1 MPQADDGDAMLKHE
15 RQQFILTR
23 LGEQGKV
30 LLGPLSA
37 ALRVSEDTVRRDVD
51 ELERQGL
58 LSKVRGGA
66 LPASPIPNAFAER
79 ERHDAAA
86 KQAIAR
92 KARALV
98 QDGQLIVLDG
108 GTTAT
113 WLARALASTRRL
125 TVATNSL
132 PAANVLL
139 EYPGVEVR
147 LAGGRV
153 HASYRVALGSET
165 VDFFRQ
171 LRADVCFLGGYGF
184 HPDVGL
190 TVASAEEA
198 AVKRAM
204 LRSAA
209 HVVALV
215 TPEKLGTAAPYVV
228 CEAAAIGTL
237 VTDDPAAPAA
247 REAYAPLGVT
257 VL

>member
-1 MPQADDGDAMLKHE
+1 MLKQE
-15 RQQFILTR
+15 RQQFILAR
-23 LGEQGKV
+23 LGEHGQV
-30 LLGPLSA
+30 QLGALSR
-37 ALRVSEDTVRRDVD
+37 ALQVSEDTVRRDID

-66 LPASPIPNAFAER
+66 LPSSPIPDVFGAR

-86 KQAIAR
+86 KQDIAR
-92 KARALV
+92 KARTLV
-98 QDGQLIVLDG
+98 GDGQLIVLDG
-108 GTTAT
+108 GTTVA
-113 WLARALASTRRL
+113 WLARALAPMRRL

-139 EYPGVEVR
+139 EHPGVEVR
-147 LAGGRV
+147 LAGGLL
-153 HASYRVALGSET
+153 HAPYRVTLGSET

-171 LRADVCFLGGYGF
+171 VRADVCFLGAYGL
-184 HPDVGL
+184 HPEVGL

-228 CEAAAIGTL
+228 CAADAIHTL
-237 VTDDPAAPAA
+237 VTADDVAPSVTD
-247 REAYAPLGVT
+247 AYRALGVD
-257 VL
+257 VP

>member
-1 MPQADDGDAMLKHE
+1 MLKQE
-15 RQQFILTR
+15 RQQYILAR
-23 LGEQGKV
+23 LREQGQV
-30 LLGPLSA
+30 QLGPLSV
-37 ALRVSEDTVRRDVD
+37 ALQVSEDTVRRDVD

-66 LPASPIPNAFAER
+66 LPSSPIPNAFAER
-79 ERHDAAA
+79 ERHDAIA

-92 KARALV
+92 KARTLIH
-98 QDGQLIVLDG
+98 DGQLIVLDG
-108 GTTAT
+108 GTTVT
-113 WLARALASTRRL
+113 WLARTLASMRRL

-139 EYPGVEVR
+139 EYPDVELR

-153 HASYRVALGSET
+153 HAPYRVALGSET

-171 LRADVCFLGGYGF
+171 LRADVCFLGAYGL
-184 HPDVGL
+184 HPEVGL

-228 CEAAAIGTL
+228 CEAAAIATL
-237 VTDDPAAPAA
+237 VTDDAVAPAVTDV
-247 REAYAPLGVT
+247 YAALGIT